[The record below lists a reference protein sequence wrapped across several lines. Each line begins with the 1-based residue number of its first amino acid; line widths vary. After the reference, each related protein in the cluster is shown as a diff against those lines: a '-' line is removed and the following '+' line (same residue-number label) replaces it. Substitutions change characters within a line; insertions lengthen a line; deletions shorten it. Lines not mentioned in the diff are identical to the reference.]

1 MMKRRLA
8 HPNKGYTLIELLIVM
23 AIMGILFTVGYLSF
37 QDYSRRQ
44 TLLAAGRGVRVD
56 IRTAIESA
64 IAGNKPAACSN
75 VLNGY
80 QFWITSATTYEID
93 ALCSAGNVVVTSATI
108 PTGITLTASIP
119 NPVIFK
125 VLAQGTNIPTGTTA
139 TILVKQTATGYID
152 TIRIGENG
160 NVQ

>member
-8 HPNKGYTLIELLIVM
+8 HPTRGYTLIELLIVM

-44 TLLAAGRGVRVD
+44 SLLAVGRSVRVD
-56 IRTAIESA
+56 IKTAIESA
-64 IAGNKPAACSN
+64 IAGNKPATCSN
-75 VLNGY
+75 VLNAY
-80 QFWITSATTYEID
+80 QFQVTSGTTYEID
-93 ALCSAGNVVVTSATI
+93 AICSAGNVVITQRTI
-108 PTGITLTASIP
+108 PSGITISAPNP
-119 NPVIFK
+119 NPVMFK
-125 VLAQGTNIPTGTTA
+125 VLAQGTNIPTGSTA
-139 TILVKQTATGYID
+139 TILVTQTATGYVD

>member
-1 MMKRRLA
+1 MMKKRLA
-8 HPNKGYTLIELLIVM
+8 HPTRGYTLIELLIVM

-44 TLLAAGRGVRVD
+44 TLLAVGRSVRVD

-64 IAGNKPAACSN
+64 IAGNKPAACNN

-80 QFWITSATTYEID
+80 QLWITSNSAYEID
-93 ALCSAGNVVVTSATI
+93 AICSAGNIVSKQAVI
-108 PTGITLTASIP
+108 PVGITISSP
-119 NPVIFK
+119 NPNPIIFK

-139 TILVKQTATGYID
+139 TIQIKQTLTGYTD
-152 TIRIGENG
+152 TITIGENG